1 MKNYIKI
8 ALTSLVIMFLIG
20 CDENQVNQQ
29 SYAQCTL
36 PENSTGLIR
45 NGVFAVSPTS
55 IKKQLFSANT
65 SVLLGINKVH
75 QAKEQINLA
84 RARLYP
90 SINLNQL
97 LFSNS
102 MNTFT
107 ATAVEILFPFLVP
120 ARWSEYD
127 QSKENLTAQLE
138 ALKIIRM
145 NNYASVYTM
154 YVNVLSDMDLIRVFE
169 QEVQDLVDIEKLV
182 NNLYKAGLSSKME
195 LDRIQGQKKLALVNL
210 SKIKENLVQVK
221 SSMKHMLGL
230 PSNVDIIFTP
240 FNVRESS
247 WESKNYQAVAKAA
260 EVVSPEMKQMLSI
273 AKAAEYDTWSSQ
285 LAFIG
290 GGSIKTPS
298 GITNNQSAAFD
309 DTMLGISFNIGYSQV
324 PLIALSKE
332 RQKEIAIRLSEL
344 KLEILDRSETSLLQV
359 LESKERLGYATDA
372 KLSYRSVYE
381 RDYFRYQM
389 GLIDLFTV
397 LESRNK
403 YRDAIIEN
411 LRSKTQLS
419 LNRIVLH
426 RLLLTDNFKGLEK
439 CKSEM
444 TADEIKSYEKEDV
457 QKLKNQNIK
466 PPITIDPSD
475 EGNDQ
480 FRMNLFTDLACK
492 GKEELYSAKMDC
504 RSIDNKFIVR
514 SYILNGKC
522 QNLNNKIAATV
533 LCKSLNEQFN
543 SGL

>member
-1 MKNYIKI
+1 MKKFIKI
-8 ALTSLVIMFLIG
+8 SIASILAILLVG
-20 CDENQVNQQ
+20 CDEDQVNQQ
-29 SYAQCTL
+29 NYAQCTL
-36 PENSTGLIR
+36 PESSAGLIR

-65 SVLLGINKVH
+65 SVLLGLNKVH

-102 MNTFT
+102 MSTFT

-120 ARWSEYD
+120 AKWSDYD

-145 NNYASVYTM
+145 NSYASVYTM
-154 YVNVLSDMDLIRVFE
+154 YINVLSDMDLIRVFE
-169 QEVQDLVDIEKLV
+169 QEVQDLADIEKLV
-182 NNLYKAGLSSKME
+182 NNLYKAGLSSKIE

-221 SSMKHMLGL
+221 SAMKHMLGL

-247 WESKNYQAVAKAA
+247 WESKSYQAVAKAA
-260 EVVSPEMKQMLSI
+260 ESVSSEMKQMLSI
-273 AKAAEYDTWSSQ
+273 AKAAEYDTWASQ

-298 GITNNQSAAFD
+298 GIANNQSAAFD

-359 LESKERLGYATDA
+359 LESKERLGYATEA

-381 RDYFRYQM
+381 RDFFRYQM

-403 YRDAIIEN
+403 YRDAIVEN

-426 RLLLTDNFKGLEK
+426 RLLLSDNFKGLEK

-444 TADEIKSYEKEDV
+444 TAEEIKVLQKEDSK
-457 QKLKNQNIK
+457 KLKNQSVK

-475 EGNDQ
+475 EGNSQ
-480 FRMNLFTDLACK
+480 FKLSFFTDVSCK
-492 GKEELYSAKMDC
+492 GNEVFYTAKMDC
-504 RSIDNKFIVR
+504 RNLDTKFIVR
-514 SYILNGKC
+514 SYISNGKC
-522 QNLNNKIAATV
+522 QNLNNKITAPS
-533 LCKSLNEQFN
+533 LCKSLNDQF
-543 SGL
+543 